1 MPINQI
7 KEMRLRKR
15 ITQVELANKLG
26 VTQGTVQK
34 METGKSV
41 VTLDWLEKL
50 AKALDCEPYELL
62 PEEWQPQ
69 PLTEEEKI
77 LLAMFRRKGQE

>member
-77 LLAMFRRKGQE
+77 LLAMFRRKG